1 MKCGL
6 YLKLGWRTHLPF
18 AFRTTALCWLCC
30 DESLVREDICCG
42 VQTDASQHRH
52 HFGLSQPAP
61 AAPSLNRAETYS
73 HPCLLINTETSSK
86 ANSFWQRCQGP
97 MLTSSPVFNWAEFLR
112 PLSLP
117 YLATSPCF
125 AHQKHFLIWACHEST
140 EGGEGRRNVV
150 KQKVERDSGFW
161 RVCNRN
167 EIKKKKKNR
176 NKCISSDSRWF
187 FQQDCYIFREGN
199 GDMIA
204 LEMVKRIIH
213 YLIKS
218 PYIRSCSSIGR
229 SLLAVVFL

>member
-97 MLTSSPVFNWAEFLR
+97 MLTSSPVFNWAEFL
-112 PLSLP
+112 SLYP
-117 YLATSPCF
+117 SLTSP
-125 AHQKHFLIWACHEST
+125 
-140 EGGEGRRNVV
+140 R
-150 KQKVERDSGFW
+150 
-161 RVCNRN
+161 
-167 EIKKKKKNR
+167 
-176 NKCISSDSRWF
+176 
-187 FQQDCYIFREGN
+187 
-199 GDMIA
+199 
-204 LEMVKRIIH
+204 
-213 YLIKS
+213 
-218 PYIRSCSSIGR
+218 
-229 SLLAVVFL
+229 LLALLTKSIFSYEPVMKARRGEKVGEMLSNKR